1 MTKRKKKLIICLVV
15 FAVLAAAAAG
25 GVYAYINRYNAADY
39 VKAVLDVSY
48 KGEAEAYMEIT
59 GVSKEEAENI
69 FADNLDATME
79 GFETTAMPEEL
90 KREFQKPEGQESED
104 REG

>member
-39 VKAVLDVSY
+39 VKAGLDVSY

-59 GVSKEEAENI
+59 GVSNEEA
-69 FADNLDATME
+69 
-79 GFETTAMPEEL
+79 
-90 KREFQKPEGQESED
+90 
-104 REG
+104 